1 LLRWAIRAF
10 VVVVGRGGA
19 VGDAAASHRLGD
31 SNPAVRA
38 PACWSRSNFLLLGN
52 DDDNVT
58 FSADSRPRRLIVRL
72 LWRLHRAN
80 CWVSEL

>member
-1 LLRWAIRAF
+1 MLRWAIRAF

-58 FSADSRPRRLIVRL
+58 FSAETRGRVD
-72 LWRLHRAN
+72 
-80 CWVSEL
+80 